1 MTDYHKYINALRKCA
16 EEHENDRTSTGH
28 IIVSDLCRD
37 TANLLEELEQE
48 PTTKNDLGVDCIS
61 RADVLKLMQDNWHT
75 HNGDWAMQES
85 MDDIRALPSVTPQE
99 PKTGH
104 WIEKAEDYYKAINEY
119 GGGVDENTDYFTD
132 DIACPKCLSKFSTI
146 DNETERFKHC
156 PNCGA
161 KMNNQIKTTTDAEIS
176 NSLIGFCE
184 KVIKEYENDR
194 KPT

>member
-1 MTDYHKYINALRKCA
+1 MQSMTRKEA
-16 EEHENDRTSTGH
+16 IEILKKLIEAMQGHVTVLPTPERIAAIRVAIASLETDEAYQLEYEN
-28 IIVSDLCRD
+28 
-37 TANLLEELEQE
+37 

-61 RADVLKLMQDNWHT
+61 RDVVKNYIQAHIHEIITESGEDKNKHT
-75 HNGDWAMQES
+75 NRVLRS
-85 MDDIRALPSVTPQE
+85 MIHGVNCMPSVTPQE

-146 DNETERFKHC
+146 DNETERFRHC

-161 KMNNQIKTTTDAEIS
+161 KMVEP
-176 NSLIGFCE
+176 
-184 KVIKEYENDR
+184 KESEVEDGNDN
-194 KPT
+194 